1 MRLFKP
7 FFNFLIHL
15 LTRLDSQVFE
25 PLRTHEGK
33 IIGFELSEL
42 NHTLYFQIT
51 EDKLIYLPELPEND
65 HVDTLISG
73 RMSDFFN
80 LWQNAK
86 NPSRSNS
93 KIHIHGDMSLA
104 ESLNRVFAELDID
117 WEEKMARVLGDA
129 LAFQLT
135 EVVKETRQW
144 SKSKITQYQEDITD
158 YLQNEKK
165 ILPTQIEVDAFCR
178 KVDEI
183 RDDVERL
190 EARILKIESH

>member
-1 MRLFKP
+1 
-7 FFNFLIHL
+7 
-15 LTRLDSQVFE
+15 
-25 PLRTHEGK
+25 
-33 IIGFELSEL
+33 LSEL